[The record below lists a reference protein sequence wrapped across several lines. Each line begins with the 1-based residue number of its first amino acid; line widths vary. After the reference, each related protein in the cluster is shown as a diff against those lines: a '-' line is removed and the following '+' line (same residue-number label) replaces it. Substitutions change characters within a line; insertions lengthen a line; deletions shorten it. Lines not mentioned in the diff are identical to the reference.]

1 MNKLSYLL
9 KINMASAIIA
19 IENVNSE
26 GLCQQQKKKSEQ
38 IVCFFFFLVSEVQIP
53 STCCFFQLGPQQKN
67 SNFVQKTLLLTSH
80 W

>member
-1 MNKLSYLL
+1 
-9 KINMASAIIA
+9 MASAIIA

-26 GLCQQQKKKSEQ
+26 GLCQQQQKNQS
-38 IVCFFFFLVSEVQIP
+38 ILFFFFLVSEVQTP

-80 W
+80 

>member
-26 GLCQQQKKKSEQ
+26 GLCQQQQKNQSKLF
-38 IVCFFFFLVSEVQIP
+38 FFFFLVSEVQTP

>member
-1 MNKLSYLL
+1 
-9 KINMASAIIA
+9 MASAIIA

-26 GLCQQQKKKSEQ
+26 GLCQQQQKNQSKLF
-38 IVCFFFFLVSEVQIP
+38 VFLVSEVQTP

-80 W
+80 

>member
-1 MNKLSYLL
+1 
-9 KINMASAIIA
+9 MASAIIA

-26 GLCQQQKKKSEQ
+26 GLCQQQQKNQSKLF
-38 IVCFFFFLVSEVQIP
+38 FFFFLVSEVQTP

-80 W
+80 

>member
-1 MNKLSYLL
+1 
-9 KINMASAIIA
+9 MASAIIA

-26 GLCQQQKKKSEQ
+26 GLCQQQQKNQSKLF
-38 IVCFFFFLVSEVQIP
+38 FFFFLVSEVQIP

-80 W
+80 

>member
-26 GLCQQQKKKSEQ
+26 GLCQQQKKNQSKLF
-38 IVCFFFFLVSEVQIP
+38 FFFFLVSEVQIP

>member
-1 MNKLSYLL
+1 
-9 KINMASAIIA
+9 MASAIIA

-26 GLCQQQKKKSEQ
+26 GLCQQQKKNQSKLF
-38 IVCFFFFLVSEVQIP
+38 FFFFLVSEVQTP

-80 W
+80 

>member
-1 MNKLSYLL
+1 
-9 KINMASAIIA
+9 MASAIIA

-26 GLCQQQKKKSEQ
+26 GLCQQQKKNQSKLF
-38 IVCFFFFLVSEVQIP
+38 VCFFLVSEVQTP

-80 W
+80 